1 MIPSFILGF
10 YRIFTMG
17 REEHTPKLTNT
28 TTSSLFFTSARGIDN
43 MNSLCYASNF
53 DLLKRT
59 AAENGPFSNKTCSTS
74 YSGPSNDAQVKWF
87 VLQNGWTILLLQ

>member
-1 MIPSFILGF
+1 
-10 YRIFTMG
+10 
-17 REEHTPKLTNT
+17 
-28 TTSSLFFTSARGIDN
+28 